1 MTLLWNNRSQ
11 FSWTSI
17 SEGCSLKVKCWAHG
31 RGVWEQQ
38 LLSGLRF
45 LKVQP
50 FSSQVNW
57 SWGQEGSWEEQL
69 MKTKLVNAE
78 KVRKGHCWTTLTI
91 QDTNDRRINWKIF
104 FFCHA
109 PSHLTGTMRKALW
122 PHCTQWCWR
131 STQPWPLL
139 FPLSRFSSVITR
151 PYYYLN
157 L

>member
-1 MTLLWNNRSQ
+1 MKWSLAVFLNLNQWRLPFKSKT
-11 FSWTSI
+11 FSSWQRRPRTATFERPS
-17 SEGCSLKVKCWAHG
+17 V
-31 RGVWEQQ
+31 
-38 LLSGLRF
+38 F

-57 SWGQEGSWEEQL
+57 SWGQEGRWEDQL
-69 MKTKLVNAE
+69 TKTKLVNAE
-78 KVRKGHCWTTLTI
+78 GVCKGRCWTTLTI

-104 FFCHA
+104 FFFFSHV
-109 PSHLTGTMRKALW
+109 PSHLTGTMRTDLW
-122 PHCTQWCWR
+122 PHCPQWCWR